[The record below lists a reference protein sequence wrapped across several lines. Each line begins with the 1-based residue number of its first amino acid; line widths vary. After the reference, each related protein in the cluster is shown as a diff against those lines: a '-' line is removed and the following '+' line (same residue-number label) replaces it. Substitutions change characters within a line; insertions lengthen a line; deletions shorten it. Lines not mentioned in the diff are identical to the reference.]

1 MDIGMIGLGRM
12 GANMAARLVAH
23 GHRVVGHDRAADAR
37 AAAEADG
44 IEPAAS
50 LEALAAALAPTRA
63 VWMMVPAGAAVDAT
77 IDALVPI
84 LSPGDLLIDGGN
96 SAYGDSMRRAGALA
110 ALGLGYV
117 DAGVSGGVWG
127 RDGGYSLMLGGA
139 PDVVG
144 RLTPIAQALAPAPDR
159 GWGHVGPSGAGHF
172 VKMIHNGIEYG
183 LMQAYAEGFAIMKAK
198 EPMQLDLAQ
207 IAGIWQHG
215 SVVRSW
221 LLDLSARALAKD
233 ADLGDIAPWVDDSGF
248 GRGTVKEAI
257 DLDVAA
263 PVITHALIARLESR
277 DRESFGYRM
286 LAALRAEFGG
296 HAVRK
301 DT

>member
-12 GANMAARLVAH
+12 GANMAARLVEH
-23 GHRVVGHDRAADAR
+23 GHRVVGHDRSAEAIAR
-37 AAAEADG
+37 AGQDR
-44 IEPAAS
+44 IEPADT
-50 LEALAAALAPTRA
+50 LEAMVAALPSPRA
-63 VWMMVPAGAAVDAT
+63 IWMMVPAGAPVDAT
-77 IDALVPI
+77 IDALVPM
-84 LSPGDLLIDGGN
+84 LSPGDLIVDGGN
-96 SAYGDSMRRAGALA
+96 SWYRDTVRRAAALE

-117 DAGVSGGVWG
+117 DAGVSGGIWG
-127 RDGGYSLMLGGA
+127 RAEGYSLMLGGPEA
-139 PDVVG
+139 AVST
-144 RLTPIAQALAPAPDR
+144 LTPIAEALAPAPDR
-159 GWGHVGPSGAGHF
+159 GWGRVGPSGAGHF
-172 VKMIHNGIEYG
+172 VKMVHNGIEYG
-183 LMQAYAEGFAIMKAK
+183 LMQAFAEGFAIMKAK

-233 ADLGDIAPWVDDSGF
+233 ADLGGIAPWVDDSGE
-248 GRGTVKEAI
+248 GRWTVQEAL
-257 DLDVAA
+257 DLNMPA

-296 HAVRK
+296 HAIRK

>member
-1 MDIGMIGLGRM
+1 MDIGMVGLGRM
-12 GANMAARLVAH
+12 GANMAARLVEH
-23 GHRVVGHDRAADAR
+23 GHRVVGHDRSAPARADA
-37 AAAEADG
+37 AADG

-50 LEALAAALAPTRA
+50 IDAMVSALAPPRA
-63 VWMMVPAGAAVDAT
+63 IWMMVPAGPPVDAT
-77 IDALVPI
+77 IDELAPR
-84 LSPGDLLIDGGN
+84 LSEGDLLVDGGN
-96 SAYGDSMRRAGALA
+96 SSYRDSVRRAAALA
-110 ALGLGYV
+110 TRGVGYV

-127 RDGGYSLMLGGA
+127 REGGYSLMLGGA
-139 PDVVG
+139 ADVVA
-144 RLTPIAQALAPAPDR
+144 RITPIAEALAPAAER

-183 LMQAYAEGFAIMKAK
+183 LMQAYAEGFAILKAK
-198 EPMQLDLAQ
+198 QEMALDLRQ
-207 IAGIWQHG
+207 IATIWQHG

-221 LLDLSARALAKD
+221 LLDLAVRALEKD
-233 ADLGDIAPWVDDSGF
+233 GTLDRIAPWVDDSGF

-257 DLDVAA
+257 DLDTAA

-277 DRESFGYRM
+277 DQESFAYRM

-296 HAVRK
+296 HATRT